1 MPPTAATVG
10 EKPPIDQ
17 PRTGSRLIFIDVL
30 RVALIV
36 LVIAH
41 HAGQAYG
48 PTGGDWPVTE
58 PESMDWLGSFF
69 AVNAA
74 FFMGLLFL
82 LAGYFVPRS
91 YDRRGSSSFLSGRWK
106 RLGIPLVVL
115 CLGVHLPVA
124 YLIDEESSGLGEF
137 LRNSY
142 DNGWQEIY
150 IHLWFLGHLL
160 LYSALYV
167 LGRSLLDRRK
177 RNLGV
182 KWPVPGNG
190 AIVAFIVVLAVVS
203 WLVRSSYPI
212 DEWVPLFFVLA
223 TEPAHLPQYVGMFA
237 IGVIAY
243 RGDWLRRI
251 SVSTGMIWLVI
262 GVAASTALYWVRAF
276 SPETWRDVV
285 DTGEGLSLDSLMY
298 PAWEAVIC
306 AGLSVGLIV
315 LFRERFNRAGKILV
329 AMAAASYTAYILHLM
344 IVVFTQMG
352 LEGTDVP
359 ILAKFLIVTAVGV
372 ALAFWL
378 GHLARRVPGLRV
390 ILGIQPGPKKPAVN
404 ESEEAEPAPL
414 ETAGTGLESS
424 GNDGAQ

>member
-1 MPPTAATVG
+1 VPATAPSIG
-10 EKPPIDQ
+10 EKRPIDE
-17 PRTGSRLIFIDVL
+17 PWTGGRLVFVDVL
-30 RVALIV
+30 RVALIM

-58 PESMDWLGSFF
+58 PESIDWLGSFF

-91 YDRRGSSSFLSGRWK
+91 YDRRGPGAFLKGRWK

-115 CLGVHLPVA
+115 ALVVHIPGA
-124 YLIDEESSGLGEF
+124 YFMDEESSGFGEF
-137 LRNSY
+137 LRNAY
-142 DNGWQEIY
+142 DNGWQEAY

-160 LYSALYV
+160 FYSALYV
-167 LGRSLLDRRK
+167 LGRWLLDRRGSS
-177 RNLGV
+177 RRVN
-182 KWPVPGNG
+182 WSVPGHS
-190 AIVAFIVVLAVVS
+190 AIVAFMVALAVVS
-203 WLVRSSYPI
+203 WLVRASYPI

-223 TEPAHLPQYVGMFA
+223 TEPAHLPQYMSMFA

-243 RGDWLRRI
+243 RGDWLRKI
-251 SVSTGMIWLVI
+251 SVAIGMIWLAI
-262 GVAASTALYWVRAF
+262 GVAAAAALYWVRAF

-285 DTGEGLSLDSLMY
+285 DTGEGLSIDALAY

-315 LFRERFNRAGKILV
+315 LFRETFNRAGKVLL
-329 AMAAASYTAYILHLM
+329 AMAAASYTAYILHWM

-352 LEGTDVP
+352 LEGVDMP
-359 ILAKFLIVTAVGV
+359 ILAKFLIVTGIGV
-372 ALAFWL
+372 LLAFWL
-378 GHLARRVPGLRV
+378 GHMARRVPGLRV
-390 ILGIQPGPKKPAVN
+390 VLGIQPERASRTKDAA
-404 ESEEAEPAPL
+404 AEQ
-414 ETAGTGLESS
+414 T
-424 GNDGAQ
+424 